1 MKKRIVLLT
10 LALIMTLTTS
20 TFALEIPGYDGG
32 IKNEML
38 YREVIFI
45 TGEPIVVE
53 GTVNISQSGNRLSVT
68 FRNLTN
74 REQNVTL
81 TRNVTYN
88 KVVNSNG
95 TDQRTE
101 TYSLQRFRETITAN
115 GIRYESTEQ
124 TNQWSKSTIFH
135 KKPGV
140 EYFKG
145 SWDGRRVY
153 TINRNQGT
161 VEVTTVGDTYGYVHH
176 WGATETQKIQHLINY
191 NRILPGENGEQNRI
205 TWQGTAEILASHN
218 TTKDYSYEP
227 NIPTQSSFKGA
238 FMLVEQQENVLKYNY
253 NLPRLSDEGEVLSQ
267 RNLGGSSF
275 SLNTNPKNQ
284 MLFIP
289 AMTDILGHP
298 NERDILFLA
307 SLGAVNPNSQNFG
320 PTLPMSR
327 GDFARAMVVILDL
340 LENEPTNVRQRSVVT
355 QEPPRTFVDVRQ
367 TDPNAKFIEAAFK
380 KGIMQGAGTG
390 QFLPN
395 EYLTKAQAITVLIK
409 ALGFEHLAP
418 IQRYST
424 GFRDDNQIPA
434 WAKDSIYV
442 ARELG
447 LIRDTNDGYL
457 QPNKWLTK
465 AEAAV
470 LLADFIDY
478 MQHELRYDYRERIL
492 NYSH

>member
-1 MKKRIVLLT
+1 MKKRILLLV

-20 TFALEIPGYDGG
+20 TYALEIPGYDGG

-45 TGEPIVVE
+45 TGEPVVVE
-53 GTVNISQSGNRLSVT
+53 GVVNISNSANSISIT
-68 FRNLTN
+68 FRNLSNADKT
-74 REQNVTL
+74 VTL
-81 TRNVTYN
+81 TRNVTYG
-88 KVVNSNG
+88 KSINSNG
-95 TDQRTE
+95 SNQRTE
-101 TYSLQRFRETITAN
+101 TYTLNRFRETITAN
-115 GIRYESTEQ
+115 GVRYESTEK
-124 TNQWSKSTIFH
+124 TNQWSKSTIMH

-153 TINRNQGT
+153 TINKNQGT
-161 VEVTTVGDTYGYVHH
+161 VEVTTVGDTYGYEQH
-176 WGATETQKIQHLINY
+176 WGATETQRIQHYINY
-191 NRILPGENGEQNRI
+191 NRTLPGGNGTQNRVS
-205 TWQGTAEILASHN
+205 WQGTAEILTSHN

-238 FMLVEQQENVLKYNY
+238 YMLVEQQENVLKYSY
-253 NLPRLSDEGEVLSQ
+253 DLPRFNNNGEILSQ
-267 RNLGGSSF
+267 RNTGVNSL
-275 SLNTNPKNQ
+275 SLNTNPVNQ

-289 AMTDILGHP
+289 AMTDILGHT
-298 NERDILFLA
+298 NEREILFLA
-307 SLGAVNPNSQNFG
+307 SLGALNPNSQSFG

-340 LENEPTNVRQRSVVT
+340 LEKEQTNVRQRSTAV
-355 QEPPRTFVDVRQ
+355 QEKPRTFIDVRE
-367 TDPNAKFIEAAFK
+367 TDPNSKYIEAAFK
-380 KGIMQGAGTG
+380 KGIMQGAGTN

-395 EYLTKAQAITVLIK
+395 QYLTKAQAITVIVK

-424 GFRDDNQIPA
+424 GFRDDDQIPI

-447 LIRDTNDGYL
+447 ILRDTNDGYL

-465 AEAAV
+465 AEAAE

-478 MQHELRYDYRERIL
+478 LQHELRYDYRERIL